1 MSGNL
6 GPSGEDLRKAIA
18 DMTKRLCRDNTVKQ
32 LEAFLACRL
41 IPLDKQS
48 GVRPTGIG
56 EILRRVIG
64 KIEATGSIQLCAG
77 QNASSEAAIH
87 AVYEMFNKE
96 STEAVLMVDASN
108 AFNAINR
115 EEFLHNTKIL
125 CPSVST
131 YVNNCYSSPTD
142 LYIQGGRSIKSEEGT
157 TQGDP
162 TAMAIYALGITPL
175 LAWLSKKSNEGNSAS
190 ASKQVAFADDLNGV
204 GTVESLKKWWSLPE
218 GEGKKFGY
226 NVNAK
231 KSYLI
236 VKEQYK
242 GKEKE
247 IFEDTNIKVSTEG
260 HRHLGSVTGS
270 KQFSEN
276 YISSLITQWCEEITE
291 LSLIARTHPQAA
303 YSAFTSGYKHKFTFF
318 MRTIENFMLPLDKVI
333 KQKLIPALFNDFQI
347 SEELRNLIAL
357 PCKLGDMGI
366 VHPVET
372 ANEEYVNSRN

>member
-1 MSGNL
+1 
-6 GPSGEDLRKAIA
+6 
-18 DMTKRLCRDNTVKQ
+18 
-32 LEAFLACRL
+32 
-41 IPLDKQS
+41 
-48 GVRPTGIG
+48 
-56 EILRRVIG
+56 
-64 KIEATGSIQLCAG
+64 
-77 QNASSEAAIH
+77 
-87 AVYEMFNKE
+87 MFNKE

-115 EEFLHNTKIL
+115 EAFLHNTNIL
-125 CPSVST
+125 CPSIST

-142 LYIQGGRSIKSEEGT
+142 LYIQGGRSLKSEEGT

-175 LAWLSKKSNEGNSAS
+175 LAWLSKKSNSNESNSAS

-204 GTVESLKKWWSLPE
+204 GTVESLKKWCLLIE
-218 GEGKKFGY
+218 EEGKKFGY

-242 GKEKE
+242 DKAKE
-247 IFEDTNIKVSTEG
+247 IFEDRNIKILTEG
-260 HRHLGSVTGS
+260 HRHLGSVIGS

-276 YISSLITQWCEEITE
+276 YISSLITQWCEELTE
-291 LSLIARTHPQAA
+291 LSLIAWTHPQAA

-318 MRTIENFMLPLDKVI
+318 MRTIENVENFMLPLDKVI

-347 SEELRNLIAL
+347 QKN
-357 PCKLGDMGI
+357 
-366 VHPVET
+366 
-372 ANEEYVNSRN
+372 